1 MRSSTSIILGGPI
14 AAWALY
20 GCLTLAG
27 LSWHAAGT
35 IALAWG
41 ALWIG
46 LSQLHGLARRISRE
60 TRASRRAI
68 RRRLMNAILATLFV
82 PLPVY
87 MLALVLQ
94 WFALAPA
101 AVTVIMLATLVVPV
115 PFILWW
121 AVLKPAEPRD
131 AYMLP
136 VLVYQPSRPMHE
148 GAA

>member
-14 AAWALY
+14 ASWALY

-27 LSWHAAGT
+27 LSWHAAGA

-46 LSQLHGLARRISRE
+46 LSQLHGVARRISRE

-87 MLALVLQ
+87 ILALVLQ

-101 AVTVIMLATLVVPV
+101 AVMVTMMATLLVPV
-115 PFILWW
+115 PFMFWW
-121 AVLKPAEPRD
+121 AAFKPAEPRD
-131 AYMLP
+131 ENMMP
-136 VLVYQPSRPMHE
+136 VLVYQPSREMHE